1 VRAAFAI
8 AMSALLGAAC
18 SDAGSIAANAAAD
31 PGAAALE
38 SEVGGLLAAIAD
50 GDDEGARRRAGAL
63 ALPDAD
69 RWFAMTFGPAG
80 AAVAAEYAPVAAAL
94 PQLVDALRPFAARR
108 PTLSVERFTEATDTA
123 ATGYQ
128 AAALAAMDRPVP
140 LYSLRL
146 TLAEDDAG
154 PAVGY
159 HLWSFADVDGRLRW
173 IGKLRPLVGTPPGD
187 GADLL
192 ELRVRD
198 RVAPR

>member
-69 RWFAMTFGPAG
+69 RWF
-80 AAVAAEYAPVAAAL
+80 AAEYAPVAAAL

>member
-8 AMSALLGAAC
+8 AMGALLGAAC
-18 SDAGSIAANAAAD
+18 SDAGSTAASAGD

-50 GDDEGARRRAGAL
+50 GDDEGARRRASAL

-69 RWFAMTFGPAG
+69 RWFAVTFGPAG
-80 AAVAAEYAPVAAAL
+80 AAVAAEYAPIAAEL
-94 PQLVDALRPFAARR
+94 PQMVDALRPLAARR
-108 PTLSVERFTEATDTA
+108 PTLTVERFTDATDTA

-128 AAALAAMDRPVP
+128 AAALAAMARPVP
-140 LYSLRL
+140 LYSVRL
-146 TLAEDDAG
+146 TLAEDDVG

-173 IGKLRPLVGTPPGD
+173 VGKLRPLVGAPSVD
-187 GADLL
+187 GADPL

-198 RVAPR
+198 RVAAP